1 MANIPGAYSK
11 VQVEETEFRSST
23 GNKVMTKI
31 GAIINKAIDDTIE
44 LPLGSIEMSM
54 VTEAQ
59 FQSLRN
65 AGWVLCDNRSIVGS
79 ALNLLTGQTNAT
91 DGRGRFSR
99 GKDNGRGL
107 DPNGDSPINTLRAQ
121 SLKIHSHAVSLNN
134 VDGCATSVLAKLVD
148 DDNDLPGVVPTDIN
162 LAVSL
167 TINASGIAESRP
179 NNITVNCFIRIN

>member
-1 MANIPGAYSK
+1 MANIPSAYSK
-11 VQVEETEFRSST
+11 IQVEETEFRSST

-31 GAIINKAIDDTIE
+31 GAIINKAIDDTVE

-65 AGWVLCDNRSIVGS
+65 SGWVLCDNRSIVGS

-91 DGRGRFSR
+91 NAMGRFVR

-107 DPNGDSPINTLRAQ
+107 DPNGDSPINTLRTEK
-121 SLKIHSHAVSLNN
+121 LKIHNHVNSLNN
-134 VDGCATSVLAKLVD
+134 VDGCGTSLFSRFV
-148 DDNDLPGVVPTDIN
+148 DNDNDVPGVAPTNIN
-162 LAVSL
+162 LAASL
-167 TINASGIAESRP
+167 TISPSGIAESRP
-179 NNITVNCFIRIN
+179 NNITCNFFLRIN